1 MKKRS
6 VKIVVGLLATLIL
19 LVAIGLAYV
28 KLALP
33 DVGPPPD
40 MKIQATAAQIE
51 HGKYLANHVAVCVD
65 CHSTRDMT
73 KMFGPMIVGTEG
85 KGGEKFSPE
94 QGFPG
99 TFYSRN
105 ITGAGVGDWTDG
117 EIYRAITTGVSRDGS
132 ALFPVMPYRNYGQM
146 HPDDIKDII
155 AYLRSLKPIPNSI
168 PPTAPDFPMNFI
180 VNTIPAKQEPG
191 QKPDTTDRI
200 AYGKYVSTFASCGEC
215 HTPVDGQG
223 QPLPGMEMAG
233 GREFPMPTGMVRS
246 MNITPAKTG
255 IGTWTKAAFIA
266 RFKTYAGQL
275 EKQPTVQEGE
285 FNSIMP
291 WLMYAG
297 MSEQDLGAIYD
308 YLRTVKPVE
317 NKVDRFTS
325 KAKLVAIR

>member
-1 MKKRS
+1 M
-6 VKIVVGLLATLIL
+6 KIVLGIVLALLL
-19 LVAIGLAYV
+19 LVGIGLAYV

-33 DVGPPPD
+33 NVGPAPE

-51 HGKYLANHVAVCVD
+51 HGKYLANHVAVCID

-73 KMFGPMIVGTEG
+73 KMFAPMVVGTEG
-85 KGGEKFSPE
+85 KGGEKFSPD

-105 ITGAGVGDWTDG
+105 ITAASLGSWTDG
-117 EIYRAITTGVSRDGS
+117 EIYRAITTGVSRDGR
-132 ALFPVMPYRNYGQM
+132 ALFPVMPYQNFAQM

-155 AYLRSLKPIPNSI
+155 AYLRSLKPIPNNI
-168 PPTAPDFPMNFI
+168 PPAEPAFPMNFI
-180 VNTIPAKQEPG
+180 VNTIPAKIEPG
-191 QKPDTTDRI
+191 QKADTTDRI
-200 AYGKYVSTFASCGEC
+200 AYGKYMATFASCGVC

-233 GREFPMPTGMVRS
+233 GREFPMPTGVVRS
-246 MNITPAKTG
+246 MNITSDKTG
-255 IGTWTKAAFIA
+255 IGGWTKTAFIA
-266 RFKTYAGQL
+266 RFKAYAGQM

-291 WLMYAG
+291 WLMYAD

-308 YLRTVKPVE
+308 YLSTLKPVA
-317 NKVDRFTS
+317 NKVERFTA
-325 KAKLVAIR
+325 KADVVATR